1 MTETIKNNDFIE
13 IEYLGRTDGEVF
25 DTNVPEELKKINPQ
39 AEAKP
44 LVVVAGKDMLVKGFD
59 KELEGKEI
67 GKKYSIKIAPEEAY
81 GNRNPKLI
89 KLIPKRV
96 FSEHKMN
103 PVAGMTVSLDNQVAK
118 IVSASGGRVL
128 VDFNNPLS
136 GKDLEFDFT
145 ITKKITDI
153 KQKINTLQE
162 FYFRQV
168 FEYDID
174 EKAKKIIF
182 KEVQLAP
189 VLNMFKDKFKDL
201 VGMDLEIFAKKE
213 DKPKEAKPEDKKE

>member
-25 DTNVPEELKKINPQ
+25 DTNIPEELKKINPQ

-44 LVVVAGKDMLVKGFD
+44 LTVVAGKEMLVKGFD
-59 KELEGKEI
+59 KELAGKEI
-67 GKKYSIKIAPEEAY
+67 GKKYTINITPEEGY
-81 GNRNPKLI
+81 GKRNPQLI
-89 KLIPKRV
+89 KLIPKKI
-96 FSEHKMN
+96 FLQHKMN
-103 PVAGMTVSLDNQVAK
+103 PIAGMTVALDNQMAK
-118 IVSASGGRVL
+118 IVSVSGGRVL

-145 ITKKITDI
+145 VKKKITDL
-153 KQKINTLQE
+153 KEKIDTLQD
-162 FYFRQV
+162 FYFRQR
-168 FEYDID
+168 FDYDLD

-189 VLNMFKDKFKDL
+189 VLNVFKDKFKEL
-201 VGMDLEIFAKKE
+201 VDMELEIFSKKQ
-213 DKPKEAKPEDKKE
+213 DKKPEDKNEEDK